1 MRQCAGCP
9 SKLAYDRRV
18 GRTFPQALI
27 LAAIAL
33 VVVSVTAAAAAP
45 PPDSDSCPPTGTIRP
60 VYDASV
66 ATAGAFGS
74 IKRLFPRINYGQGRT
89 DPVTRKTTLV
99 REVLELNRTTPD
111 ALRFRQLAARRCG
124 VGTARQSWAVV
135 AAFPRAPMATTSQI
149 AFFVVDT
156 SRGWKLYGS
165 VLDHS

>member
-1 MRQCAGCP
+1 M
-9 SKLAYDRRV
+9 
-18 GRTFPQALI
+18 

-33 VVVSVTAAAAAP
+33 VVVSITAAAAP
-45 PPDSDSCPPTGTIRP
+45 PRDSDPCPPTGTIRP
-60 VYDASV
+60 VYDAAA

-74 IKRLFPRINYGQGRT
+74 IKRLFPQINYGQGRT

-99 REVLELNRTTPD
+99 REVIELNRTTLD
-111 ALRFRQLAARRCG
+111 ALRFRKLAARRCG
-124 VGTARQSWAVV
+124 VGTAWQSWAVV
-135 AAFPRAPMATTSQI
+135 AAFPLAEMATTGQI